1 MYYISMNTPIIN
13 IKILEIHLKTNIN
26 EDNDISSL
34 IKGGDKENTENVQN
48 EDSLLKVW
56 KNNPSEFS
64 EFIFSLDML
73 HAGKNNSFKTVG
85 LQKYPFITDTL
96 KYPYDDLKSKR
107 YQYILEFFFN
117 RGKFSKELKR
127 ELYSSKTIQSELA
140 ELKGKTKEE
149 QNNYK
154 QAILESN
161 VMTMLR
167 LLFPTSYPIMNNI
180 RDSYSILMNKS
191 ESLEYISKF
200 SYIKLNNKI
209 HTITNVVWLNDLMNN
224 PIYNQLIIEV
234 FKYITWGF
242 NQREVIDEE
251 DRINLEKNEK
261 LLKSF
266 DAEPIIGKID
276 NAIADYES
284 RGNNY
289 YATEI
294 RAHKTLKMALETK
307 NDLDMTVIIQKH
319 IYKVPRVIDD
329 KKYWILAER
338 SSGAF
343 FNDFVSITPFY
354 AANTEAIS
362 IESINWGKTDVIIT
376 LDNRNKAGAK
386 NKELIKSIINRIN
399 NGTSATHFRGK
410 ITKSNNGFIFTL
422 NESENVEEFEKQLQ
436 PFKNEGITIKSKNSI
451 ELEKSIFRKRI
462 IMENDENIEK
472 DKNDKIFY
480 KISSI
485 LEAHNAIDR
494 RFSEPLYTEWIR
506 SIDRYYQSMI
516 YINRFKEEYLK
527 CYDPKM
533 SSAECI
539 RLFVG
544 DKTDW
549 EKTQFKEIMKTING
563 FKNYMSKTLK
573 SQNSKLQNLIDNFGN
588 NIDDNGLFNQLV
600 VRVYQTYI
608 ENSNIYLQ
616 MKEKLDIN
624 EYLNT
629 SISSM
634 NFGDVG
640 KPNYLMYLQLDL
652 VEGEIDNTNI
662 DKMKCMYGDKDLQ
675 KRLLDDVLN
684 YFNKQPW
691 ELKSLPFFSIAN
703 IQEPVNNE
711 SKDIPRQNDIEGQ
724 PQPQPL
730 PVGGRYKTIKIKKS
744 KRRYKRNTRRKR

>member
-13 IKILEIHLKTNIN
+13 IKILEIHIKTNIN
-26 EDNDISSL
+26 KDNDISSL
-34 IKGGDKENTENVQN
+34 IKGGDKENTEN
-48 EDSLLKVW
+48 EDTLLKVW
-56 KNNPSEFS
+56 KNNPSDFS
-64 EFIFSLDML
+64 EFKFSLDML
-73 HAGKNNSFKTVG
+73 HAGKNKSFKKAG

-96 KYPYDDLKSKR
+96 KYPYDDLKTKN

-117 RGKFSKELKR
+117 RGKFSSDLKKMINNNKIIQKEL
-127 ELYSSKTIQSELA
+127 L
-140 ELKGKTKEE
+140 ELKTKTQNE
-149 QNNYK
+149 QNAYK
-154 QAILESN
+154 QMILESN

-180 RDSYSILMNKS
+180 RDSYSILTNQP

-209 HTITNVVWLNDLMNN
+209 YTLTNVVWLNDLMNN
-224 PIYNQLIIEV
+224 PIYNQLVTEI
-234 FKYITWGF
+234 FKYITWGL
-242 NQREVIDEE
+242 NQREIIEEE
-251 DRINLEKNEK
+251 DKVNLEKNEK

-294 RAHKTLKMALETK
+294 RAHKTLKLALETK

-319 IYKVPRVIDD
+319 IYKVPRVFDD
-329 KKYWILAER
+329 KTYWVLAER
-338 SSGAF
+338 SSNSF
-343 FNDFVSITPFY
+343 FNDFVSLVPFY
-354 AANTEAIS
+354 TSTKDAIS
-362 IESINWGKTDVIIT
+362 IESINWGKTQVILT

-386 NKELIKSIINRIN
+386 NKELIKSIIKQIN
-399 NGTSATHFRGK
+399 NGISKTHFKG
-410 ITKSNNGFIFTL
+410 TVNKSNNGYIFTL
-422 NESENVEEFEKQLQ
+422 NEDENIEEFAKQLEQ
-436 PFKNEGITIKSKNSI
+436 FKSEGITIKSNKSV
-451 ELEKSIFRKRI
+451 ELEKAFFRKRI

-506 SIDRYYQSMI
+506 SIDTYYQSMI

-527 CYDPKM
+527 CYDPLM

-549 EKTQFKEIMKTING
+549 EKTQFREIMKPING
-563 FKNYMSKTLK
+563 FKNYMSKVLK

-588 NIDDNGLFNQLV
+588 NTDDKGLFNQLI
-600 VRVYQTYI
+600 VRIYQTYI
-608 ENSNIYLQ
+608 ENSNINLQ
-616 MKEKLDIN
+616 MKERLEIDD
-624 EYLNT
+624 YLNT

-634 NFGDVG
+634 NFGDVS
-640 KPNYLMYLQLDL
+640 KPDYLMFLQLDL

-675 KRLLDDVLN
+675 NRLLDDILN
-684 YFNKQPW
+684 YFNKKPW

-703 IQEPVNNE
+703 IQEQSNNNL
-711 SKDIPRQNDIEGQ
+711 KDTPIINNIT
-724 PQPQPL
+724 PQPQA
-730 PVGGRYKTIKIKKS
+730 VQSGGKHRTIKIKKLS
-744 KRRYKRNTRRKR
+744 RKYKRNTRRKR